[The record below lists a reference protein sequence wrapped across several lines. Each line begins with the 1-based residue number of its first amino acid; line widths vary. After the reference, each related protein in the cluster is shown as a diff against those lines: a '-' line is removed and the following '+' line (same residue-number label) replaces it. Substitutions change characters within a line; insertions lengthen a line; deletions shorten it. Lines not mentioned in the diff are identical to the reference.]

1 MKKRLTPLYLPTE
14 AFAFIAMIRHELGVR
29 GAAAL
34 ADPVWKLFFL
44 GETAVER
51 FFVEAHQR
59 NLLQYHAAG
68 SLARIGSPPARSTT
82 TPMSSLKPCIEWL
95 ERELPPNPPRV
106 KIHEDLPFAILRYFS
121 PLPRLVAE
129 RLNVLDP
136 DHSVAFL
143 FRAAALAPSIYHI
156 SKLLDE
162 LQGKTR
168 VPAVLCYPGEL
179 VGTTSLR
186 FMGLAS
192 LHSPPSYRVKIY
204 G

>member
-1 MKKRLTPLYLPTE
+1 
-14 AFAFIAMIRHELGVR
+14 
-29 GAAAL
+29 
-34 ADPVWKLFFL
+34 
-44 GETAVER
+44 
-51 FFVEAHQR
+51 
-59 NLLQYHAAG
+59 
-68 SLARIGSPPARSTT
+68 
-82 TPMSSLKPCIEWL
+82 MSSLKERIEWL
-95 ERELPPNPPRV
+95 ERELPPNAPRF
-106 KIHEDLPFAILRYFS
+106 KIHEDLPFAILRYDPQEEWELRREVRFLATRLENKGKKVAIVSLADLLWKAIDESEGLDAVVALERERGVEAAQEQVNAYLTDEDFS
-121 PLPRLVAE
+121 PLPRLVAQ

-143 FRAAALAPSIYHI
+143 VRAAALAPSIYHI

-179 VGTTSLR
+179 VGTNSLR
-186 FMGLAS
+186 FMGMAS